1 MKRLVLV
8 RHAKSSWSE
17 DGLPD
22 SERPLSGRGERDA
35 ARMGAR
41 LLERSIGPDLVL
53 SSPALRARR
62 TATLVAR
69 ALDYAD
75 SEIRLDARLY
85 LATPT
90 EILAVVAEQADVS
103 DCLLVVGHNP
113 GLTELTNL
121 LLPELELANLPTAGT
136 VVIDCATERWPEIR
150 NAQRRLVYYD
160 YPKNSTGGTT
170 AD

>member
-1 MKRLVLV
+1 MKRLILL
-8 RHAKSSWSE
+8 RHAKSSWS
-17 DGLPD
+17 DDDLRD

-35 ARMGAR
+35 PRMGAR
-41 LLERSIGPDLVL
+41 LRERGIRPALML

-69 ALDYAD
+69 ALDYPEHA
-75 SEIRLDARLY
+75 IRLDAMLY
-85 LATPT
+85 LAAPE
-90 EILAVVAEQADVS
+90 EILAAVAEQADAV

-136 VVIDCATERWPEIR
+136 VVVDCAIERWAEVR
-150 NAQRRLVYYD
+150 NGQRRLVHYD
-160 YPKNSTGGTT
+160 YPKSTGPGAT

>member
-1 MKRLVLV
+1 MKRLILL
-8 RHAKSSWSE
+8 RHAKSSWSD

-35 ARMGAR
+35 PRMGAR
-41 LLERSIGPDLVL
+41 LNERSIRPNLVL

-69 ALDYAD
+69 ALDYRD
-75 SEIRLDARLY
+75 DKIRFDARLY
-85 LATPT
+85 LATPL
-90 EILAVVAEQADVS
+90 EILAVIAEQADAV
-103 DCLLVVGHNP
+103 DYLLVVGHNP

-121 LLPELELANLPTAGT
+121 LLPDLGLANLPTAGT
-136 VVIDCATERWPEIR
+136 VVVDCATERWAEIR
-150 NAQRRLVYYD
+150 NAQRRLVHYD
-160 YPKNSTGGTT
+160 YPKNSGAGAT

>member
-1 MKRLVLV
+1 MKRLILL
-8 RHAKSSWSE
+8 RHAKSSWAD

-35 ARMGAR
+35 PRMGAR
-41 LLERSIGPDLVL
+41 LSGRLIRPNLML

-69 ALDYAD
+69 ALDYPND
-75 SEIRLDARLY
+75 GIRIDARLY
-85 LATPT
+85 LATPL
-90 EILAVVAEQADVS
+90 EILAVVAEQADAV
-103 DCLLVVGHNP
+103 DHLLVVGHNP

-121 LLPELELANLPTAGT
+121 LLPDLGLANLPTAAT
-136 VVIDCATERWPEIR
+136 VVVDCATEHWAELR

-160 YPKNSTGGTT
+160 YPKNSGVGAT

>member
-1 MKRLVLV
+1 MKRLVLL
-8 RHAKSSWSE
+8 RHAKSSWSD

-35 ARMGAR
+35 PRMGAR
-41 LLERSIGPDLVL
+41 LHEHGVRPDLVL
-53 SSPALRARR
+53 SSPALRARS
-62 TATLVAR
+62 TARHVAQ
-69 ALDYAD
+69 ATDYPAAA
-75 SEIRLDARLY
+75 IRLEASLY
-85 LATPT
+85 LAAPE
-90 EILAVVAEQADVS
+90 EILAVVAAQADAV

-136 VVIDCATERWPEIR
+136 VVVDCATERWAEVR

-160 YPKNSTGGTT
+160 YPKSAT

>member
-1 MKRLVLV
+1 MKRLILL
-8 RHAKSSWSE
+8 RHAKSSWSD
-17 DGLPD
+17 DGLSD

-35 ARMGAR
+35 PRMGVR
-41 LLERSIGPDLVL
+41 LRERGIRPDLVL

-62 TATLVAR
+62 TASLVAR
-69 ALDYAD
+69 ALDYPDDA
-75 SEIRLDARLY
+75 IRLDATLY
-85 LATPT
+85 LAAPV
-90 EILAVVAEQADVS
+90 EILAVVAEQADAV

-136 VVIDCATERWPEIR
+136 VVVDCATERWAEVR

-160 YPKNSTGGTT
+160 YPKNAT

>member
-1 MKRLVLV
+1 MKRLVLL
-8 RHAKSSWSE
+8 RHAKSSWSD

-35 ARMGAR
+35 PRMGAR
-41 LLERSIGPDLVL
+41 LHEHGVRPDLVL
-53 SSPALRARR
+53 SSPALRARS
-62 TATLVAR
+62 TARHVAQ
-69 ALDYAD
+69 ATDYPAAA
-75 SEIRLDARLY
+75 IRLEASLY
-85 LATPT
+85 LAAPE
-90 EILAVVAEQADVS
+90 EILAVVAAQADAV

-136 VVIDCATERWPEIR
+136 VVVDCATERWAEVR

-160 YPKNSTGGTT
+160 YPKNPT

>member
-1 MKRLVLV
+1 VKRLILL

-35 ARMGAR
+35 PRMGAR
-41 LLERSIGPDLVL
+41 LHERGIRPDLVL
-53 SSPALRARR
+53 SSPALRARS
-62 TATLVAR
+62 TATLVAQ
-69 ALDYAD
+69 AIDYPAD
-75 SEIRLDARLY
+75 AIHLEPSLY
-85 LATPT
+85 LAAPK
-90 EILAVVAEQADVS
+90 EILAVVAQQADRV

-121 LLPELELANLPTAGT
+121 LLPELELTNLPTAGT
-136 VVIDCATERWPEIR
+136 VVLDCATESWAEVRTAPR
-150 NAQRRLVYYD
+150 QLVHYD
-160 YPKNSTGGTT
+160 YPKSASAT

>member
-1 MKRLVLV
+1 VKRLILL
-8 RHAKSSWSE
+8 RHAKSSWSD
-17 DGLPD
+17 DGLSD

-35 ARMGAR
+35 PRMGVR
-41 LLERSIGPDLVL
+41 LRERGIRPDLVL

-62 TATLVAR
+62 TASLVAR
-69 ALDYAD
+69 ALDYPDDA
-75 SEIRLDARLY
+75 IRLDATLY
-85 LATPT
+85 LAAPV
-90 EILAVVAEQADVS
+90 EILAVVAEQADAV

-136 VVIDCATERWPEIR
+136 VVVDCATERWAEVR

-160 YPKNSTGGTT
+160 YPKNAT

>member
-1 MKRLVLV
+1 MKRLILL

-17 DGLPD
+17 DGLAD

-35 ARMGAR
+35 PRMGAR
-41 LLERSIGPDLVL
+41 LRQRGIRLGLVL

-69 ALDYAD
+69 ALEYPDDA
-75 SEIRLDARLY
+75 IRLDPTLY
-85 LATPT
+85 LATPE
-90 EILAVVAEQADVS
+90 EILAVVAEQADAV

-121 LLPELELANLPTAGT
+121 LLPTLNLANLPTAGT
-136 VVIDCATERWPEIR
+136 VVLDCATERWAEVR
-150 NAQRRLVYYD
+150 AAQRHLVYYD
-160 YPKNSTGGTT
+160 YPKSSGASAT

>member
-1 MKRLVLV
+1 MKRQILL
-8 RHAKSSWSE
+8 RHAKSSWSD

-35 ARMGAR
+35 PLMGAR
-41 LLERSIGPDLVL
+41 LRERGIRPDLVL
-53 SSPALRARR
+53 SSPALRARS
-62 TATLVAR
+62 TARLVAQVI
-69 ALDYAD
+69 DYPAD
-75 SEIRLDARLY
+75 AIRLEASLY
-85 LATPT
+85 LAAPE
-90 EILAVVAEQADVS
+90 EILAVIAEQVDAI

-136 VVIDCATERWPEIR
+136 VVVDCATERWAEAR
-150 NAQRRLVYYD
+150 NAQRRLVCYD
-160 YPKNSTGGTT
+160 YPKNAGASAT

>member
-1 MKRLVLV
+1 MKRLILL

-35 ARMGAR
+35 PRMGAR
-41 LLERSIGPDLVL
+41 LHERGTRPDLVL
-53 SSPALRARR
+53 SSPALRARE
-62 TATLVAR
+62 TAKLVAQ
-69 ALDYAD
+69 AIDYPVDA
-75 SEIRLDARLY
+75 IRVEPSLY
-85 LATPT
+85 LAAPK
-90 EILAVVAEQADVS
+90 EILALVAEQADTV

-121 LLPELELANLPTAGT
+121 LLPALNLANLPTAGT
-136 VVIDCATERWPEIR
+136 VVLDCATESWAEVR
-150 NAQRRLVYYD
+150 NAQRHLVYYD
-160 YPKNSTGGTT
+160 YPKSSGASAT

>member
-1 MKRLVLV
+1 VKRLILL
-8 RHAKSSWSE
+8 RHAKSSWSQ

-35 ARMGAR
+35 PRMGAR
-41 LLERSIGPDLVL
+41 LRERGIRPDLVL
-53 SSPALRARR
+53 SSPALRARS
-62 TATLVAR
+62 TARLVAH
-69 ALDYAD
+69 AIDYPAD
-75 SEIRLDARLY
+75 AIHPEASLY
-85 LATPT
+85 LAAPD
-90 EILAVVAEQADVS
+90 EILAVVAEQADAV

-136 VVIDCATERWPEIR
+136 VVVDCATERWADVR
-150 NAQRRLVYYD
+150 NAQRQLVYYD
-160 YPKNSTGGTT
+160 YPKSSGASAT

>member
-1 MKRLVLV
+1 VKRLVLL
-8 RHAKSSWSE
+8 RHAKSSWSD

-35 ARMGAR
+35 PRMGAR
-41 LLERSIGPDLVL
+41 LHERGVRPDLVL
-53 SSPALRARR
+53 SSPALRARS
-62 TATLVAR
+62 TARLVAQVI
-69 ALDYAD
+69 DYPAD
-75 SEIRLDARLY
+75 AIRLEASLY
-85 LATPT
+85 LAAPE
-90 EILAVVAEQADVS
+90 EILAVVAAQADAV

-136 VVIDCATERWPEIR
+136 VVVDCATERWAEVR

-160 YPKNSTGGTT
+160 YPKNAT

>member
-1 MKRLVLV
+1 MKRLILL

-17 DGLPD
+17 DGLAD

-35 ARMGAR
+35 PRMGAR
-41 LLERSIGPDLVL
+41 LRQRGIRLGLVL

-69 ALDYAD
+69 ALEYPDDA
-75 SEIRLDARLY
+75 IRLDPTLY
-85 LATPT
+85 LATPE
-90 EILAVVAEQADVS
+90 EILAVVAEQADAV

-121 LLPELELANLPTAGT
+121 LVPELELANLPTAGT
-136 VVIDCATERWPEIR
+136 VVVDCVTERWADVR
-150 NAQRRLVYYD
+150 SAQRRLVYFD
-160 YPKNSTGGTT
+160 YPKSSGAGAK

>member
-1 MKRLVLV
+1 MKRLVLL

-35 ARMGAR
+35 PRMGAR
-41 LLERSIGPDLVL
+41 LRDRDIRPDLVL
-53 SSPALRARR
+53 SSHALRARR
-62 TATLVAR
+62 TAALIAR
-69 ALDYAD
+69 TLDYPED
-75 SEIRLDARLY
+75 GLRLDARLY
-85 LATPT
+85 LATPL
-90 EILAVVAEQADVS
+90 EILAVVAEQADAV

-121 LLPELELANLPTAGT
+121 LLPDLDLANLPTAGT
-136 VVIDCATERWPEIR
+136 VVVDCATGRWAEIR
-150 NAQRRLVYYD
+150 DAQRELVSYD
-160 YPKNSTGGTT
+160 YPKSSGASTT

>member
-1 MKRLVLV
+1 VKRLILL

-17 DGLPD
+17 QGLPD
-22 SERPLSGRGERDA
+22 FERPLSGRGERDA
-35 ARMGAR
+35 PRMGAR
-41 LLERSIGPDLVL
+41 LRERGIHPDLVL

-62 TATLVAR
+62 TASLVAR

-75 SEIRLDARLY
+75 DAIELDATLY
-85 LATPT
+85 LAAPA
-90 EILAVVAEQADVS
+90 EILAVVAKKPDAVH
-103 DCLLVVGHNP
+103 CLLVVGHNP

-136 VVIDCATERWPEIR
+136 VVVDCATERWAEVG

-160 YPKNSTGGTT
+160 YPKNA
-170 AD
+170 ADAKAD